1 MIYKKFKLFLEAT
14 NYQWTKWFIDKLI
27 DKIKNKINCEIIE
40 EEYHRYSSIDVGIR
54 KFTIKSDKEK
64 EIKKIIDNYA
74 DKTKSEYF
82 LSYDLEN
89 RGNIF
94 SSSKGEL
101 ILRTKLK
108 KSSTRIKPPKYI
120 YHQTDPSKIRD
131 ILQFGLKPKSSKG
144 IWDNVQLKYPDSL
157 FFSTDKEKLFYKT
170 KVTLKIDTELL
181 DKSVKFW
188 SDYNLH
194 GDNETKSIKY
204 IMTNSPIPASCV
216 VDILDQNGEELEYVG
231 DDFFFFNGKKF
242 PK

>member
-27 DKIKNKINCEIIE
+27 DKIKKKFNCEIIE
-40 EEYHRYSSIDVGIR
+40 EEYHRYLSTDVGIR

-101 ILRTKLK
+101 ILTTKLK

-120 YHQTDPSKIRD
+120 YHQTDPSKVHD

-144 IWDNVQLKYPDSL
+144 SDWDTIQLKYPDSL
-157 FFSTDKEKLFYKT
+157 FFSTDKQILFYRT

-204 IMTNSPIPASCV
+204 IMTNSPIPASCI
-216 VDILDQNGEELEYVG
+216 VDILDEKGNELEI
-231 DDFFFFNGKKF
+231 DDGYFLYKGMRF
-242 PK
+242 